1 MSGVFSFQ
9 QLQIREYMF
18 VYIPKRRIYTT
29 RVCPLTK
36 VRMYLH
42 TAIISIL
49 SWCLIVCSLCLVKI
63 ISSLLMMAISYP
75 SICPLRIDNS
85 SLQPSASTF

>member
-36 VRMYLH
+36 VRMYLFV
-42 TAIISIL
+42 TIVL
-49 SWCLIVCSLCLVKI
+49 GGWYLVVCSLCLVKV
-63 ISSLLMMAISYP
+63 ISSLLMMVISYP
-75 SICPLRIDNS
+75 SLCPLTTDNS
-85 SLQPSASTF
+85 LLQPSANTF